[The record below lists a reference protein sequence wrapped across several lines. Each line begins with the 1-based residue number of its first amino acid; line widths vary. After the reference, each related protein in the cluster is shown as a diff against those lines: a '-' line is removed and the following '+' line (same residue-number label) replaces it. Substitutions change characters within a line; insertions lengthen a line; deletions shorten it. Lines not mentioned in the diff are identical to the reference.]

1 MKRIKIDK
9 RWVGEGEPAFIIAE
23 IGTNHQGKLDLA
35 KQMIDIA
42 IAAKADAVKFQKRS
56 LHRIL
61 TKEGLNAPYN
71 SYHSFGATY
80 GEHRKAVEL
89 SYDDFFSLK
98 KYAKG
103 KIMLLASGWDEES
116 VDFLDELGVPA
127 FKVASAD
134 ITNLPLLEHTARKGK
149 PVIIS
154 TGMSDIS
161 EIEDALNVVK
171 KYHDQVVLMQC
182 TSTYPCEFSDVN
194 LKVIPVLKEKFDVV
208 VGYSGHERGIIIP
221 VVAVAMGASIIEKHI
236 TIDRTMK
243 GGDQA
248 ASLEPSGLTR
258 LVRDIRHLEE
268 AMGDGSKKLLDVEKP
283 IRQKLA
289 KSIVSRKAIAKN
301 SLIKKDMLTTKGP
314 GTGLSPK
321 YMNDIVGKKAARN
334 IREDEV
340 VRKEDIAW

>member
-1 MKRIKIDK
+1 
-9 RWVGEGEPAFIIAE
+9 
-23 IGTNHQGKLDLA
+23 
-35 KQMIDIA
+35 
-42 IAAKADAVKFQKRS
+42 
-56 LHRIL
+56 
-61 TKEGLNAPYN
+61 
-71 SYHSFGATY
+71 
-80 GEHRKAVEL
+80 
-89 SYDDFFSLK
+89 
-98 KYAKG
+98 
-103 KIMLLASGWDEES
+103 
-116 VDFLDELGVPA
+116 
-127 FKVASAD
+127 
-134 ITNLPLLEHTARKGK
+134 
-149 PVIIS
+149 
-154 TGMSDIS
+154 
-161 EIEDALNVVK
+161 
-171 KYHDQVVLMQC
+171 
-182 TSTYPCEFSDVN
+182 
-194 LKVIPVLKEKFDVV
+194 VIPVLKEKFDVV